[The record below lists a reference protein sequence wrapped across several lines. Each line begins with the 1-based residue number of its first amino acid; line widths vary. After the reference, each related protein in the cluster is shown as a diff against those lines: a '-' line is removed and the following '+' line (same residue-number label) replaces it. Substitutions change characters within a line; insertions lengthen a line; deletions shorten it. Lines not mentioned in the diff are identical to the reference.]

1 MIAVTW
7 AEPDELLRGED
18 YSATA
23 EIWTN
28 GVAADVG
35 STSASLLKPDG
46 TIAQTITASVMDNVA
61 TAVFAGSSTS
71 GESPG
76 DGWLIRWSITVDG
89 APRRFQNAASVVLY
103 EAVLVVTADVLLKRA
118 TELEDILADDTA
130 RAELLQDV
138 VSEAWFILRQLLRQK
153 GRRPYL
159 IVDSTSL
166 REPVI
171 LKALSLAYQ
180 RVGPGEATPEWS
192 KYLDYDRQFIAA
204 WESVTFAEADPST
217 YLPTGSRVGVRGPL
231 WLGSGAG
238 TGRWRPVSPGPGSFG
253 PGGGW

>member
-7 AEPDELLRGED
+7 SEPDELLRGED

-23 EIWTN
+23 EVWTD
-28 GVAADVG
+28 GVAATVG
-35 STSASLLKPDG
+35 STTASLLKADG
-46 TIAQTITASVMDNVA
+46 TVAQTVTATVAGNVA

-76 DGWLIRWSITVDG
+76 DGWLIRWNVTVDG

-103 EAVLVVTADVLLKRA
+103 EAVPVVTADVLLKRA
-118 TELEDILADDTA
+118 TELEDIRADETA
-130 RAELLQDV
+130 RAELIQDV

-159 IVDSTSL
+159 IVDSTAL
-166 REPVI
+166 RESHI
-171 LKALSLAYQ
+171 LKALALAYQ
-180 RVGPGEATPEWS
+180 RVAPGEGSPEWS
-192 KYLDYDRQFIAA
+192 KYLDYDRQFTAT
-204 WESVTFAEADPST
+204 WEAVTMAEADPST
-217 YLPTGSRVGVRGPL
+217 YLPTGSRVGVRGPM